1 MKKQAKLRTNLI
13 ETNDNKSIPIGT
25 IAAVRHFMEKLEL
38 DSLFPKFKGR
48 GSELFALAAALIS
61 YRLTENFS
69 IEGCGRWLQSKEVR
83 QELGISGKVS
93 SRTLNRAVEIVGG
106 NMPEILHT
114 VRERIFSM
122 YALEHTDVNIDTT
135 SVSVYGTNG
144 PLSAYGYSR
153 DRRPDLE
160 QVNFGVAELRHP
172 INLPIDLAVD
182 RGNAADPVQFLN
194 IIENVVGHMRPG
206 SMFVFDAGGD
216 SKKNLDR
223 ISEYGM
229 RYVTRKKMNVSDDKR
244 ISELKW
250 DEIDIVDEARGL
262 CCVKHTFASSGRT
275 TYLFFSRSLYET
287 KMASVEGRARKCVR
301 DAKDAVLY
309 SKKGKL
315 RISKTV
321 VKKFNPLLKVN
332 ITVQR
337 AFFDGEEAMFEY
349 AKDMIMNHRE
359 GFFKLESSVNLTPS
373 EVYEIYRRKDT
384 VEKLIESLKNHIN
397 IKPLRVWSE
406 HSVKGILLLG
416 FLAQLIISMMRFEN
430 PAIREKSSKFIIRS
444 LENLS
449 VTHIFDSTGRSKR
462 IFSNFEPLNT
472 TILREIM
479 IKPGVNG
486 AV

>member
-1 MKKQAKLRTNLI
+1 VTIQTKLRTNLI
-13 ETNDNKSIPIGT
+13 ETNGNKSIPIGT
-25 IAAVRHFMEKLEL
+25 ITAVRHFMEKLEL
-38 DSLFPKFKGR
+38 DSLFPRFKGR

-69 IEGCGRWLQSKEVR
+69 IEGCGRWLESKEVR
-83 QELGISGKVS
+83 NELGIRGNVS
-93 SRTLNRAVEIVGG
+93 SRTLNRAVETVGE
-106 NMPEILHT
+106 NMTEILHA

-122 YALEHTDVNIDTT
+122 YSLEHTDVNIDTT

-144 PLSAYGYSR
+144 PWSAYGYSR

-172 INLPIDLAVD
+172 INIPIDLTVD

-194 IIENVVGHMRPG
+194 IIENVVGQMRPA

-223 ISEYGM
+223 ILECGM

-244 ISELKW
+244 IAELRW
-250 DEIDIVDEARGL
+250 DEIEIVDEERGL
-262 CCVKHTFASSGRT
+262 CCAKHTFVSSGRT
-275 TYLFFSRSLYET
+275 TYLFFSRALYET

-301 DAKDAVLY
+301 DAKDAILY
-309 SKKGKL
+309 SKRGRL

-332 ITVQR
+332 ISVQR
-337 AFFDGEEAMFEY
+337 AFFDGENSMFDF
-349 AKDMIMNHRE
+349 AKNAIMNHRE
-359 GFFKLESSVNLTPS
+359 GFFKLESSMNLTAS

-416 FLAQLIISMMRFEN
+416 FLAQLIVSMMRFEN
-430 PAIREKSSKFIIRS
+430 PSIREKSTKFIIRS
-444 LENLS
+444 LENLT
-449 VTHIFDSTGRSKR
+449 VTHIFDTTGRSKR
-462 IFSNFEPLNT
+462 IFSNFEALNT
-472 TILREIM
+472 AILREIM
-479 IKPGVNG
+479 IKPG
-486 AV
+486 